1 MDSSILCDSSNGVL
15 VLAVTVFSNCPT
27 DGGGSSIAAGQTRSV
42 TCDGDTWGEMYRD
55 CYLDNNVE
63 RWGDIDI
70 QYCLP
75 LYPASGYAYVDFY
88 YYISNS
94 NLQRIK
100 ADTSGIAS
108 AINSVYRVPTSEVS
122 VHYVGTSPNTPDV

>member
-1 MDSSILCDSSNGVL
+1 M
-15 VLAVTVFSNCPT
+15 TVFANCPT
-27 DGGGSSIAAGQTRSV
+27 DGVWSSIAAGQTRSV

-55 CYLDNNVE
+55 CYLDNNLE
-63 RWGDIDI
+63 TWGDIDT

-94 NLQRIK
+94 YSARIK
-100 ADTSGIAS
+100 ANTNGIAL

-122 VHYVGTSPNTPDV
+122 VHYVGTNPNTPDV